1 MSYNDCQLT
10 VRALRRAE
18 PKIQGLTMKISCL
31 QENLNRGLSV
41 VGRAVATRATLP
53 VTQNVLLCADQGML
67 RLSATNLEIAMT
79 TWIGAM
85 VEEEGA
91 VTVPARLL
99 TEFVGSLGSDRIDL
113 DMEEGS
119 RQLQIKAGRSQ
130 ANINGT
136 DPSEFPPIPTVEDA
150 VVARA
155 QPSALRA
162 AIARVAFAAAT
173 EESRPVLTGVEV
185 KLREGKFT
193 MAAADGFRLAVQQGE
208 LTQSTPEE
216 MSVIIPA
223 RTMNELNRLL
233 GDHDEPVQIMLTPQK
248 GQVMFRLH
256 GGDTVELVSQLLQG
270 TFPNYDQLIPQSY
283 TTRAILDSQA
293 TLRATRTASIF
304 ARDGSN
310 IIRMHVMPS
319 NGDAPTTGGRLLIS
333 ARSEEVGD
341 NQDEVDVAALEGE
354 EGKIAFNSRY
364 LLDVLSVLDRGQ
376 VAIETTTSSSPGVFK
391 PVSESG
397 NDDYVHV
404 VMPMFV
410 QW

>member
-1 MSYNDCQLT
+1 
-10 VRALRRAE
+10 
-18 PKIQGLTMKISCL
+18 MKISCM
-31 QENLNRGLSV
+31 QENLTKGLAV

-53 VTQNVLLCADQGML
+53 VTQNVLLATDGGML
-67 RLSATNLEIAMT
+67 RLSATNLEISMT

-85 VEEEGA
+85 VEAEGS

-99 TEFVGSLGSDRIDL
+99 TEFVNSLGSDRIDIE
-113 DMEEGS
+113 MEPGS
-119 RQLQIKAGRSQ
+119 RVLQIKSGRSQ

-136 DPSEFPPIPTVEDA
+136 DASEFPPIPTIEDA
-150 VVARA
+150 VVAQI
-155 QPSALRA
+155 QPATLRT

-185 KLREGKFT
+185 KLREGAFT
-193 MAAADGFRLAVQQGE
+193 MAAADGFRLAVQHGE
-208 LTQSTPEE
+208 LAQSTPEE

-223 RTMNELNRLL
+223 RTMTELQRLL
-233 GDHDEPVQIMLTPQK
+233 GENSDPVDIMLTPQR
-248 GQVMFRLH
+248 GQVMFRLQ

-270 TFPNYDQLIPQSY
+270 TFPNYDQLIPQGY
-283 TTRAILDSQA
+283 TTRAILDLQE
-293 TLRATRTASIF
+293 TLRAARTASIF

-310 IIRMHVMPS
+310 IVRMHVVP
-319 NGDAPTTGGRLLIS
+319 NDGEEGPGGKLLIS

-341 NQDEVDVAALEGE
+341 NEDVVDVAEVEGE

-364 LLDVLSVLDRGQ
+364 LLDVLSVLERGR

-391 PVSESG
+391 PTDS
-397 NDDYVHV
+397 DDYVHV

>member
-1 MSYNDCQLT
+1 M
-10 VRALRRAE
+10 
-18 PKIQGLTMKISCL
+18 TMKISCL
-31 QENLNRGLSV
+31 QENLSRGLGV

-53 VTQNVLLCADQGML
+53 VTQNVLLSADQGML

-91 VTVPARLL
+91 VTVPARVL
-99 TEFVGSLGSDRIDL
+99 TEFVNSLGGDRIDIT
-113 DMEEGS
+113 MEEGS
-119 RQLQIKAGRSQ
+119 RLLQIKSGRSQ

-136 DPSEFPPIPTVEDA
+136 DAAEFPPIPTVEDA

-155 QPSALRA
+155 EPAALRA

-185 KLREGKFT
+185 KLGEGKFT
-193 MAAADGFRLAVQQGE
+193 MAAADGFRLAVQHGE

-233 GDHDEPVQIMLTPQK
+233 SDHDETVQIMLTPQK
-248 GQVMFRLH
+248 GQVMFRLQ

-293 TLRATRTASIF
+293 TLRATRTAAIF

-310 IIRMHVMPS
+310 IIRMHVIP
-319 NGDAPTTGGRLLIS
+319 NEEEAPGGKLLIS

-341 NQDEVDVAALEGE
+341 DQDEVDVAELEGE

-391 PVSESG
+391 PTDS
-397 NDDYVHV
+397 DDYVHV